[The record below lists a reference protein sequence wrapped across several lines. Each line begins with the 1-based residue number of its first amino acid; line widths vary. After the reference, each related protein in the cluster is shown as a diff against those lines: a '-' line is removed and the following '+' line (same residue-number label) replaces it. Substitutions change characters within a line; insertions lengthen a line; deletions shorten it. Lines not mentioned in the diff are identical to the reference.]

1 MLIFDTN
8 AVHDLDP
15 HGAKA
20 DLLRLLNK
28 AGLKVSVPWVVL
40 EELAA
45 HKLYDYQRAFD
56 LMRRQ
61 HIELS
66 ALEPNLAGPAPAF
79 QGDRF
84 ASHWRS
90 QYSDVFRTIPTSES
104 ALRHSVL
111 REAASMKP
119 AKVDRTK
126 KSGSRDVAIWF
137 SILEY
142 MEENPKEEIFFVSAN
157 TADFGQPDEWPF
169 PLDVDLGDKVSRL
182 THLLSFDEVIEK
194 FTTSSE
200 APADVGDILFA
211 RLSKKEASS
220 AMMQEVWWRHL
231 RRVFQSKSKKLPSNF
246 HLGLEPQ
253 LTGAI
258 ECKSVETSTWYWS
271 KVTWQVYA
279 LQGGGADPIVASW
292 DTSILFPKDDEGG
305 ISLLRSGRLSEVDP
319 GELSEQM
326 ASSLEGAL
334 AYESAR
340 TNEVPSQ
347 IDVDDLQEPL
357 TLDLALP
364 TEASRNAK
372 SRRLRPGVVAANY
385 AFRYE
390 SLVFDAIDRTVG
402 APQYV
407 REPGNGIDATLSTPE
422 GIIGIV
428 IKFASHAS
436 SIKRVVPV
444 GFLGGGVDAILIIT
458 NRSAGYILR
467 ESALGSRPEE
477 TIQWVNPNDDMS
489 IARAVHSL
497 RREMRFFNK

>member
-20 DLLRLLNK
+20 DLLRLLDK
-28 AGLKVSVPWVVL
+28 AGLKISVPWVVL

-66 ALEPNLAGPAPAF
+66 ALEPNIAGPAPVF
-79 QGDRF
+79 EGDRF
-84 ASHWRS
+84 ASHWRN

-142 MEENPKEEIFFVSAN
+142 MEKNPKEDIFFVSAN

-169 PLDVDLGDKVSRL
+169 PLDVDLGGKASRL

-200 APADVGDILFA
+200 APADMSEILSA
-211 RLSKKEASS
+211 RLSKREATG
-220 AMMQEVWWRHL
+220 AMMQEIWWRHL

-246 HLGLEPQ
+246 HLGLEHQ
-253 LTGAI
+253 LTGTI
-258 ECKSVETSTWYWS
+258 ECKSVDTSTWYWS

-279 LQGGGADPIVASW
+279 LQGGSTDPLVASW
-292 DTSILFPKDDEGG
+292 DTSILFPKDDDGG

-326 ASSLEGAL
+326 ASSLEGSL
-334 AYESAR
+334 AYESER
-340 TNEVPSQ
+340 NSEVHAQ
-347 IDVDDLQEPL
+347 VDVDELQEPL
-357 TLDLALP
+357 VLDLTLP
-364 TEASRNAK
+364 AEVSSAK
-372 SRRLRPGVVAANY
+372 SRRIRSGVVAAEN

-390 SLVFDAIDRTVG
+390 SLVYDAIDRTVG
-402 APQYV
+402 TPQYV
-407 REPGNGIDATLSTPE
+407 REPGSGIDATLSTPE
-422 GIIGIV
+422 GTIGIV
-428 IKFASHAS
+428 IKFATHAS
-436 SIKRVVPV
+436 SIKRVIPV
-444 GFLGGGVDAILIIT
+444 GFLRGEVDAVLVIA
-458 NRSAGYILR
+458 NRSPGNFLR
-467 ESALGSRPEE
+467 DSILGSRPEE
-477 TIQWVNPNDDMS
+477 TVRWANPSDDMS
-489 IARAVHSL
+489 IARAVHNL
-497 RREMRFFNK
+497 RREMRLLGK